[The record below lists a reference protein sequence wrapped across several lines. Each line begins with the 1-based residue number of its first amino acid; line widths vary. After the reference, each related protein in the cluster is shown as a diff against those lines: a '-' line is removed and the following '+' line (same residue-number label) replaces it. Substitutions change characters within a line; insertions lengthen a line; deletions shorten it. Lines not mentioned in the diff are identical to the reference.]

1 MNPMKFNLVASV
13 VGVILAS
20 ALPVQAQQ
28 QGVSKNEILIGSI
41 QDLSGPIAA
50 FGKQARAGM
59 QLRVDEVNEQGGVHG
74 RKLRLVVE
82 DSAYD
87 PKRAVLAAQKLV
99 NQDKIF
105 IMAGHVGTAHNNAA
119 MPVQFD
125 KNVINFLPI
134 SPSTSM
140 FEPLH
145 KLKYSFAVTYDDQIR
160 ASLPKLVKE
169 KSAKRVCILYQDDE
183 FGLEVLKGAE
193 TALKDMSMPLVEKT
207 SYKRG
212 STDFSTQVAKM
223 KASNCDLVVLATI
236 IRETIGAIGES
247 RKSGF
252 TPTFLSVNTAYSE
265 LIHKLGGPAMNGL
278 YSTMTVQHPYLDET
292 SQPIRFWANKY
303 KTKFNDDPGTLS
315 VYGYQI
321 IDMFVQAAQKAGPN
335 LTTDSLIKTLDS
347 TKFPGDIFGAPEV
360 AFTAQVRI
368 GSRASRIS
376 QIQDGRWKVLS
387 DYAKP

>member
-1 MNPMKFNLVASV
+1 MKLKHFPVAALAACL
-13 VGVILAS
+13 LAS
-20 ALPVQAQQ
+20 PAAVQAQ
-28 QGVSKNEILIGSI
+28 QGVSKNEILIGTI

-50 FGKQARAGM
+50 FGKQARNGM
-59 QLRVDEVNEQGGVHG
+59 QLRVDEVNEQGGIHG

-183 FGLEVLKGAE
+183 FGLEVLKGTE
-193 TALKDMSMPLVEKT
+193 TALKDLSLPMVEKT

-278 YSTMTVQHPYLDET
+278 YSSMTVQHPYLDES

-303 KTKFNDDPGTLS
+303 KTKYTDDPGTLS

-321 IDMFVQAAQKAGPN
+321 IDMFVQAAQKVGPN
-335 LTTDSLIKTLDS
+335 LTTESLIKTLDS
-347 TKFPGDIFGAPEV
+347 SRFPADIFGAPEI
-360 AFTAQVRI
+360 AFTSQVRI
-368 GSRASRIS
+368 GTRASRLS

-387 DYAKP
+387 DYVKP

>member
-1 MNPMKFNLVASV
+1 MYKCLVGLVLLTQVATFS
-13 VGVILAS
+13 IA
-20 ALPVQAQQ
+20 Q

-99 NQDKIF
+99 SQDKIF

-119 MPVQFD
+119 MPVQFE

-134 SPSTSM
+134 APSTTM

-145 KLKYSFAVTYDDQIR
+145 RLKYSFAVTYTDQVR
-160 ASLPKLVKE
+160 AGLPKMVKD
-169 KSAKRVCILYQDDE
+169 KNAKRVCTLYQDDE
-183 FGLEVLKGAE
+183 FGLEVLRGAE
-193 TALKDMSMPLVEKT
+193 AALKEMNMELIEKT

-212 STDFSTQVAKM
+212 ATDFSSQVAKM
-223 KASNCDLVVLATI
+223 KASNCDLVLLATI
-236 IRETIGAIGES
+236 VRETIGAIGES
-247 RKSGF
+247 RKTGF
-252 TPTFLSVNTAYSE
+252 NPTFFSVNTAYTE
-265 LIHKLGGPAMNGL
+265 LIHKLGGKAMDGL

-303 KTKFNDDPGTLS
+303 KTKFNEDPGTLS

-321 IDMFVQAAQKAGPN
+321 IDMLVQAAQKTGPN
-335 LTTDSLIKTLDS
+335 LTTDSLIKTLD
-347 TKFPGDIFGAPEV
+347 TMKFAPDVFGAPEI
-360 AFTAQVRI
+360 AFTATKRI
-368 GSRASRIS
+368 GTTASRIS
-376 QIQDGRWKVLS
+376 QIQDGRWKVVS